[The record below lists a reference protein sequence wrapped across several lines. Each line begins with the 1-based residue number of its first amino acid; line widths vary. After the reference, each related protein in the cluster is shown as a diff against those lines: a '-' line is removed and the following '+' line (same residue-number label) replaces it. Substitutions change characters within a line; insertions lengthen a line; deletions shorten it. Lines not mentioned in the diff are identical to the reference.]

1 MTVCCWVGAHRGKGL
16 GFAALGAGVNAH
28 PHSLAPACLPAPQMW
43 FPYQSGDADMRFRF
57 ILQLTPPAEEA
68 AVPQQARQ
76 QWQPGQQ
83 RSGAAAE
90 A

>member
-1 MTVCCWVGAHRGKGL
+1 
-16 GFAALGAGVNAH
+16 
-28 PHSLAPACLPAPQMW
+28 MW